1 MLGTIFIGLSGMSAF
16 SNGLR
21 QISNNITNINSTGY
35 KASSLQFAD
44 LVGSGNTGHGHGQG
58 VELAN
63 PRIDFGQGELRLSDR
78 DLDLAID
85 GQGFLVLSKGS
96 DLYYAR
102 TGSFEIDDEG
112 YIRLAGK
119 DYRLTIIGPSGE
131 PAAANIDALRMHP
144 PAQTTRVRFDDNLST
159 TAETATV
166 SNIAVFNE
174 SGASANWTVK
184 FTKVANAPGEWTVSV
199 TNGNGATV
207 GANQT
212 LKFMGSIPN
221 PTTSRMIFADTDGR
235 SVEFDFSSVDSF
247 SSGSV
252 STIRAAEVDGFA
264 TGEIMAVRV
273 NEEGSLEIAYNN
285 EQIKKLGAVS
295 IAMFRDPQALSQRS
309 EGIFASA
316 DGAGR
321 EFLTSAHTSTGRVMS
336 RRIEASNVDLSRE
349 FGDLILV
356 QRGYQASSQVVSVS
370 NDMIQQLFGIRGQG

>member
-35 KASSLQFAD
+35 KASNLQFAD
-44 LVGSGNTGHGHGQG
+44 LVGSGDAGPGHSQG
-58 VELAN
+58 VELGT
-63 PRIDFGQGELRLSDR
+63 PRIDFGQGELRQSDR
-78 DLDLAID
+78 DLDIAID

-96 DLYYAR
+96 DLFYAR
-102 TGSFEIDDEG
+102 TGSFEVDDEG

-119 DYRLTIIGPSGE
+119 DYRLTIIGDGGE
-131 PAAANIDALRMHP
+131 PVAANIDALRMHP
-144 PAQTTRVRFDDNLST
+144 PARTTRIRFDDNIST

-166 SNIAVFNE
+166 ANIAVFNE

-184 FTKVANAPGEWTVSV
+184 FTKVANASGEWTVAV
-199 TNGNGATV
+199 TNGDGASV
-207 GANQT
+207 GTNQT
-212 LKFMGSIPN
+212 LKFIGSVAN
-221 PTTSRMIFADTDGR
+221 PTTSRMTFADTDGR

-247 SSGSV
+247 SSGTV
-252 STIRAAEVDGFA
+252 STIRAAEVDGFG
-264 TGEIMAVRV
+264 TGEITAVRV
-273 NEEGSLEIAYNN
+273 SEEGFLEIAYNN

-295 IAMFRDPQALSQRS
+295 IAMFRDPQSLSQRS

-316 DGAGR
+316 GAAGR
-321 EFLTSAHTSTGRVMS
+321 EFLTSAHATTGRAMS